1 MKGLTLTTK
10 EQSRIQVLNGVLE
23 GKVTAVEAAGLM
35 EVSER
40 HTWRLLAAYRKEGPV
55 AVAHGNRGRKP
66 ATTTCLGT
74 QQKVREL
81 AEGSYAGLNHTHLT
95 EMLAEREGI
104 DLSRSTMRRILLA
117 GGLRSPRIRRASK
130 RYSRR
135 ERYPQEG
142 MLLQIDGSRHDWL
155 QGRGPYLTQIGA
167 VDDATGTVSFAL
179 FRQQEDAHGY
189 MLMLKDIIDH
199 HGVPLALYSDRH
211 GIFQRSPKEPESLAE
226 QLGGR
231 RDPTQFG
238 RALEELD
245 IRLILAHSPQA
256 KGRIERIW
264 GSFQDRLVSELR
276 LAGASTIEQAN
287 KVLWNFLPRF
297 NQRFGVAP
305 AQPGS
310 AYRQLTPGVSLD
322 ATLCFKYL
330 RTVANDNTVRFNGA
344 TIQLLA
350 DGLRASYAR
359 AKVEVQ
365 ERLDGSTV
373 VVHQG
378 RTLAAEPA
386 PHGSVI
392 LRARNGR
399 RPNDHVTSTGVSTHS
414 AQNANPRATTKTK
427 TGLPGKP
434 APNHPWR
441 RPLLT

>member
-40 HTWRLLAAYRKEGPV
+40 HTWRLLAAYRKEGPA

-81 AEGSYAGLNHTHLT
+81 AKGPYAGLNHTHLT
-95 EMLAEREGI
+95 EMLAEREDI

-155 QGRGPYLTQIGA
+155 QGRGPYLTLIGA
-167 VDDATGTVSFAL
+167 VDDATGTVPFAL

-226 QLGGR
+226 QLRGR

-245 IRLILAHSPQA
+245 
-256 KGRIERIW
+256 
-264 GSFQDRLVSELR
+264 
-276 LAGASTIEQAN
+276 
-287 KVLWNFLPRF
+287 
-297 NQRFGVAP
+297 
-305 AQPGS
+305 
-310 AYRQLTPGVSLD
+310 
-322 ATLCFKYL
+322 
-330 RTVANDNTVRFNGA
+330 
-344 TIQLLA
+344 
-350 DGLRASYAR
+350 
-359 AKVEVQ
+359 
-365 ERLDGSTV
+365 DGSSWPTPP
-373 VVHQG
+373 
-378 RTLAAEPA
+378 RRKAA
-386 PHGSVI
+386 
-392 LRARNGR
+392 
-399 RPNDHVTSTGVSTHS
+399 
-414 AQNANPRATTKTK
+414 
-427 TGLPGKP
+427 
-434 APNHPWR
+434 
-441 RPLLT
+441 

>member
-40 HTWRLLAAYRKEGPV
+40 HTWRLLAAYRKEGPA

-81 AEGSYAGLNHTHLT
+81 AKGPYAGLNHTHLT

-155 QGRGPYLTQIGA
+155 QGRGPYLTLIGA
-167 VDDATGTVSFAL
+167 VDDATGTVPFAL

-226 QLGGR
+226 QLRGR

-322 ATLCFKYL
+322 ATLLQVPPHCGQ
-330 RTVANDNTVRFNGA
+330 RQHRPVQR
-344 TIQLLA
+344 
-350 DGLRASYAR
+350 RHHPAS
-359 AKVEVQ
+359 
-365 ERLDGSTV
+365 S
-373 VVHQG
+373 
-378 RTLAAEPA
+378 
-386 PHGSVI
+386 
-392 LRARNGR
+392 
-399 RPNDHVTSTGVSTHS
+399 
-414 AQNANPRATTKTK
+414 
-427 TGLPGKP
+427 
-434 APNHPWR
+434 
-441 RPLLT
+441 